1 MTIKT
6 SEEDVLACLSDIPQS
21 QSDISKKLG
30 IHRSNVTGWLKKLE
44 VKGLA
49 KMTSNGQ
56 WVRAGTQQQQHNT
69 TRLSPAQI
77 EVAERMFLV
86 PDEDLNRLDGD
97 YLNGDDEMVFRFIN
111 NLSEIFPQNEFLEN
125 LFQLAI
131 FKVCGYTYEDA
142 HQLDAVLTYLKK
154 SITDE

>member
-1 MTIKT
+1 MTTKT
-6 SEEDVLACLSDIPQS
+6 SEEEVLACLSDIPQS
-21 QSDISKKLG
+21 QSDMAKQLG
-30 IHRSNVTGWLKKLE
+30 IYRSNITGWLRKLE

-49 KMTSNGQ
+49 KKTSKGH
-56 WVRAGTQQQQHNT
+56 WIRAGTQQQNI

-97 YLNGDDEMVFRFIN
+97 DLNGDDEMVFRFIN

-131 FKVCGYTYEDA
+131 FKVCGYTSVDERE
-142 HQLDAVLTYLKK
+142 LDAVLTYLKK
-154 SITDE
+154 SITEEST